1 MASAEHDPDMTVHL
15 PGATAP
21 APAAALRP
29 GELPDDDQ
37 GNALPAGTRMGEFE
51 LLSMVGEGGFGIV
64 YLAQDHSLHRRV
76 ALKEYMPSALA
87 ARTQAMTVSV
97 RSRRHAETFEAGLR
111 SFINEARLLAQ
122 FDHPSLIKVYRF
134 WEANGTAYMVM
145 PYYVGRTLAAT
156 LKSLPAPPDEVWL
169 RSLLVPVLDALEVMH
184 RADTYHR
191 DIAPDNIMILEDGR
205 PVVLDLGA
213 ARRVIGDMTQA
224 LTVILKTGYAPI
236 EQYGEMPGVK
246 QGPWTDLYALGSVVY
261 FAITRQTPPQSIT
274 RVMTDKYVPLAQT
287 VAGHYSPAFLEAI
300 DACLAV
306 LPQHRPQSIAALRAL
321 LAATPAP
328 VPAPAPA
335 PVPVPMPV
343 PALDPIRRPAPPQA
357 EGDATVM
364 RPAPTA
370 QSAPPTVS
378 APAPAPA
385 PMPRPQ
391 TTVPVVATP
400 DASRG
405 NGRWIAGGVVA
416 LLGVGGLAY
425 TLMRPAAL
433 PTPAPIAPA
442 PPAAVVAPPPPVA
455 PVVAAPT
462 APAVEAPVA
471 TSPVA
476 PPPPAV
482 QPRPPAP
489 APAIAP
495 TPAPVAKVERPAV
508 KPAPAPAPATKAA
521 TAPTAPRAETS
532 AIDDEKPPLAPQG
545 YPDNPAWTT
554 SGRQPKVVRVAP
566 PSPDYVT
573 QVKCNDL
580 LQKSALGDPV
590 TAADREFIRKEC
602 R

>member
-1 MASAEHDPDMTVHL
+1 MADH
-15 PGATAP
+15 P
-21 APAAALRP
+21 APTA
-29 GELPDDDQ
+29 GELPDDDF
-37 GNALPAGTRMGEFE
+37 GNALPVGTRMGEFE
-51 LLSMVGEGGFGIV
+51 LLSMIGEGGFGIV

-76 ALKEYMPSALA
+76 ALKEYMPSSLA

-156 LKSLPAPPDEVWL
+156 LKTLPAPPDEVWL
-169 RSLLVPVLDALEVMH
+169 RSLLAPVLDALEVMH

-246 QGPWTDLYALGSVVY
+246 QGPWTDLYALGSVVH
-261 FAITRQTPPQSIT
+261 FAITGHTPPQSVT
-274 RVMTDKYVPLAQT
+274 RVMTDKYVPLTQA

-306 LPQHRPQSIAALRAL
+306 LPQHRPQNIAALRAL
-321 LAATPAP
+321 FAATVAPAP
-328 VPAPAPA
+328 TVPMPSLVPAPAAAADDDVTVIRPFTTLQPPPQPEPTLPTVAA
-335 PVPVPMPV
+335 PVPVPP
-343 PALDPIRRPAPPQA
+343 L
-357 EGDATVM
+357 
-364 RPAPTA
+364 
-370 QSAPPTVS
+370 S
-378 APAPAPA
+378 PAPA
-385 PMPRPQ
+385 PRPQ
-391 TTVPVVATP
+391 TTVPVVPTP

-416 LLGVGGLAY
+416 LLGAGGLAY

-433 PTPAPIAPA
+433 PAPA
-442 PPAAVVAPPPPVA
+442 PVAPAAPAAVVAPPPPVA

-462 APAVEAPVA
+462 TPAVEAPA
-471 TSPVA
+471 TAASPAA
-476 PPPPAV
+476 PSPAV
-482 QPRPPAP
+482 QPKPPAPTPVPAPTAKVEKPVIKPTPAP
-489 APAIAP
+489 AP
-495 TPAPVAKVERPAV
+495 TP
-508 KPAPAPAPATKAA
+508 KPAAAHAT
-521 TAPTAPRAETS
+521 PRPEVANTTE
-532 AIDDEKPPLAPQG
+532 DDKPPLSPQG
-545 YPDNPAWTT
+545 HPDNPVWTP
-554 SGRQPKVVRVAP
+554 SGRPPKVVRVAP

-590 TAADREFIRKEC
+590 TAADRDFIRKEC

>member
-1 MASAEHDPDMTVHL
+1 MAETPSP
-15 PGATAP
+15 TA
-21 APAAALRP
+21 
-29 GELPDDDQ
+29 GELPDDDF
-37 GNALPAGTRMGEFE
+37 GNALPVGTRMGEFE
-51 LLSMVGEGGFGIV
+51 LLSMIGEGGFGIV

-76 ALKEYMPSALA
+76 ALKEYMPSSLA

-156 LKSLPAPPDEVWL
+156 LKTLPAPPDEVWL
-169 RSLLVPVLDALEVMH
+169 RSLLAPVLDALEVMH
-184 RADTYHR
+184 RADTFHR

-261 FAITRQTPPQSIT
+261 FAITGHTPPQSVT
-274 RVMTDKYVPLAQT
+274 RVMTDKYVPLAQA

-306 LPQHRPQSIAALRAL
+306 LPQHRPQNIAALRAMF
-321 LAATPAP
+321 AAT
-328 VPAPAPA
+328 VAPAPA
-335 PVPVPMPV
+335 PTVPMPSPVPAPTDDDVTVIRPFTTLQPPPPPQPVPPPPTVAAPVPVP
-343 PALDPIRRPAPPQA
+343 PP
-357 EGDATVM
+357 
-364 RPAPTA
+364 
-370 QSAPPTVS
+370 S
-378 APAPAPA
+378 PAPA
-385 PMPRPQ
+385 PRPQ
-391 TTVPVVATP
+391 TTVPVVPTP

-416 LLGVGGLAY
+416 LLGAGGLAY

-433 PTPAPIAPA
+433 PAPA
-442 PPAAVVAPPPPVA
+442 PVAPPAPATVVAPPPPPAA
-455 PVVAAPT
+455 PVVAAPAT
-462 APAVEAPVA
+462 PVVEAPA
-471 TSPVA
+471 AAASPVA
-476 PPPPAV
+476 PSPAV
-482 QPRPPAP
+482 QPKPPAP
-489 APAIAP
+489 TPVPAP
-495 TPAPVAKVERPAV
+495 TAKVEKPV
-508 KPAPAPAPATKAA
+508 IKPAPAPAPAPTPKPAA
-521 TAPTAPRAETS
+521 AHATPRAEAANT
-532 AIDDEKPPLAPQG
+532 AEDDKPPLSPQG
-545 YPDNPAWTT
+545 HPDNPVWTP
-554 SGRQPKVVRVAP
+554 SGRPPKVVRVAP

-590 TAADREFIRKEC
+590 TAADRDFIRKEC

>member
-1 MASAEHDPDMTVHL
+1 MADH
-15 PGATAP
+15 P
-21 APAAALRP
+21 APTA
-29 GELPDDDQ
+29 GELPDDDF
-37 GNALPAGTRMGEFE
+37 GNALPVGTRMGEFE
-51 LLSMVGEGGFGIV
+51 LLSMIGEGGFGIV

-76 ALKEYMPSALA
+76 ALKEYMPSSLA

-156 LKSLPAPPDEVWL
+156 LKTLPAPPDEVWL
-169 RSLLVPVLDALEVMH
+169 RSLLAPVLDALEVMH

-261 FAITRQTPPQSIT
+261 FAITGHTPPQSVT
-274 RVMTDKYVPLAQT
+274 RVMTDKYVPLAQA

-306 LPQHRPQSIAALRAL
+306 LPQHRPQNIAALRAL
-321 LAATPAP
+321 FAAT
-328 VPAPAPA
+328 VAPAPTVVISPPVADDDVTVIRPFPTLQPPPPTVAA
-335 PVPVPMPV
+335 PVPVPQPS
-343 PALDPIRRPAPPQA
+343 PAP
-357 EGDATVM
+357 
-364 RPAPTA
+364 
-370 QSAPPTVS
+370 S
-378 APAPAPA
+378 
-385 PMPRPQ
+385 PRPQ
-391 TTVPVVATP
+391 TTVPVVPTP

-433 PTPAPIAPA
+433 PAPAPITPTAPA
-442 PPAAVVAPPPPVA
+442 VVVSPPPPPVA
-455 PVVAAPT
+455 PEVAAPST
-462 APAVEAPVA
+462 PVVEAPA
-471 TSPVA
+471 AAASPVA
-476 PPPPAV
+476 PSPAV
-482 QPRPPAP
+482 QPKPL
-489 APAIAP
+489 AP
-495 TPAPVAKVERPAV
+495 TPVPAPTAKVEKPV
-508 KPAPAPAPATKAA
+508 IKPAPAPAHTPKPAAAPATPRPEAA
-521 TAPTAPRAETS
+521 NTAE
-532 AIDDEKPPLAPQG
+532 DDKPPLSPQG
-545 YPDNPAWTT
+545 HPDNPVWTPG
-554 SGRQPKVVRVAP
+554 GRPPKVVRVAP

-590 TAADREFIRKEC
+590 TAADRDFIRKEC

>member
-1 MASAEHDPDMTVHL
+1 MASTEHDPDMTVHL
-15 PGATAP
+15 PGAAAP
-21 APAAALRP
+21 TPACALKP

-51 LLSMVGEGGFGIV
+51 LLSMIGEGGFGIV
-64 YLAQDHSLHRRV
+64 YLAQDHSLHRKV
-76 ALKEYMPSALA
+76 AIKEYMPSALA

-111 SFINEARLLAQ
+111 SFVNEARLLAQ

-145 PYYVGRTLAAT
+145 PLYTGRTLAAT
-156 LKSLPAPPDEVWL
+156 LKALPAPPDEVWL
-169 RSLLVPVLDALEVMH
+169 RSLLAPVLDALEVMH
-184 RADTYHR
+184 RADTFHR
-191 DIAPDNIMILEDGR
+191 DIAPDNIMVLEDGR

-224 LTVILKTGYAPI
+224 LTVILKTCYAPI

-261 FAITRQTPPQSIT
+261 FAITGQTPPQSVT
-274 RVMTDKYVPLAQT
+274 RVMTDKYVPLAQA

-321 LAATPAP
+321 FATPPSPVPSPTPAP
-328 VPAPAPA
+328 TPAPTITL
-335 PVPVPMPV
+335 PVPE
-343 PALDPIRRPAPPQA
+343 PAPP
-357 EGDATVM
+357 
-364 RPAPTA
+364 
-370 QSAPPTVS
+370 
-378 APAPAPA
+378 
-385 PMPRPQ
+385 PRPQ
-391 TTVPVVATP
+391 TAMPAGP
-400 DASRG
+400 APQASRG
-405 NGRWIAGGVVA
+405 QGRWIAGGVVA
-416 LLGVGGLAY
+416 LLGAGGLAY

-433 PTPAPIAPA
+433 PAPVSIAPA
-442 PPAAVVAPPPPVA
+442 APATVLVPQPPATAPVTVPEAPAPVPPPVA
-455 PVVAAPT
+455 PVVAAPAT
-462 APAVEAPVA
+462 PPAAPV
-471 TSPVA
+471 TR
-476 PPPPAV
+476 
-482 QPRPPAP
+482 PRPPAP
-489 APAIAP
+489 APA
-495 TPAPVAKVERPAV
+495 PAPVDKVA
-508 KPAPAPAPATKAA
+508 KPAPAPAPAAQRTD
-521 TAPTAPRAETS
+521 TAYPTEN
-532 AIDDEKPPLAPQG
+532 DKPPLSPQG
-545 YPDNPAWTT
+545 YSEDPTWSPN
-554 SGRQPKVVRVAP
+554 GRPPKVVRVNP